1 MKYRQKP
8 KTSISRIK
16 RHFSPRLIILT
27 IIAISLFSCKKE
39 SELGKTH
46 SIINSEGQISKS
58 LIDDPL
64 FKTFDKA
71 NYELSKDIVSYSGE
85 VIDQVKNDELNK
97 DAKNRKFKN
106 FEELALAK
114 EKVGYTD
121 YYKRTKTRLFAIK
134 TKNDLFN
141 KYPELQNLSS
151 KDFFDF
157 YYKNRSYSLTKK
169 DYKSQLENLK
179 AKRKHNAIQ

>member
-1 MKYRQKP
+1 MKNRQKTN
-8 KTSISRIK
+8 TSISRIK

-39 SELGKTH
+39 TELVKTH
-46 SIINSEGQISKS
+46 SIINAEDQISKS
-58 LIDDPL
+58 LVDDPL

-71 NYELSKDIVSYSGE
+71 NYELSQDIVNYSGE
-85 VIDQVKNDELNK
+85 VIDHIKNDELNK
-97 DAKNRKFKN
+97 DAKNRKFKS

-114 EKVGYTD
+114 EKVGYSD
-121 YYKRTKTRLFAIK
+121 YYTRTKTRLFAIK

-141 KYPELQNLSS
+141 KFPELKTISTRA
-151 KDFFDF
+151 FFDF
-157 YYKNRSYSLTKK
+157 YYNNRSYSLTTK
-169 DYKSQLENLK
+169 DYNAQLEILK